1 LTRKLETQGE
11 TLNYSVLFQVMRTM
25 VDKLRET
32 EHDLALRLYLSL
44 VLLINEVDTTKYYDE
59 YTYDIASQAMI
70 IYEENVSDNDK

>member
-59 YTYDIASQAMI
+59 YTYDIASQAML
-70 IYEENVSDNDK
+70 IYEENVSDND

>member
-1 LTRKLETQGE
+1 MTRKLETQGE

-59 YTYDIASQAMI
+59 YTYDIASQAML
-70 IYEENVSDNDK
+70 IYEENVSDND

>member
-1 LTRKLETQGE
+1 
-11 TLNYSVLFQVMRTM
+11 M

-59 YTYDIASQAMI
+59 YTYDIASQAML
-70 IYEENVSDNDK
+70 IYEENVSDND

>member
-1 LTRKLETQGE
+1 
-11 TLNYSVLFQVMRTM
+11 M

-59 YTYDIASQAMI
+59 YTYDIASQAML